1 MKRFYLLL
9 VMVLILAVS
18 SCGTARYA
26 NQRSVN
32 EMDEISYVLANYY
45 PQLHTYYMEGV
56 LRVNSMKEVVLPDG
70 TVDYKVKYDFVRYY
84 YRDFN
89 EKVAVVKENYPELY
103 DMYISGVIDL
113 GSVYKYVD
121 RDSGRIRVH
130 VSYSRIY
137 DYYYR
142 YYPGVRGG
150 AVHIYQYRPRVYPLA
165 PRRMQP
171 PPPQPRP
178 RPEAR
183 PNNPPRPQP
192 NTGPTNPPRGNQGG
206 RPATHPQSNNR
217 SEQGRRR

>member
-9 VMVLILAVS
+9 VMALTLAVS
-18 SCGTARYA
+18 SCGTARYVS
-26 NQRSVN
+26 QRSVN

-56 LRVNSMKEVVLPDG
+56 LRVNSLKEVVLPDG

-84 YRDFN
+84 YTDFN
-89 EKVAVVKENYPELY
+89 EKIAAVKANYPELY
-103 DMYISGVIDL
+103 EMYVSGVIDL
-113 GSVYKYVD
+113 GSVYKFVD
-121 RDSGRIRVH
+121 RDSGRIRLH

-137 DYYYR
+137 DYYYH
-142 YYPGVRGG
+142 YYPGTYGG
-150 AVHIYQYRPRVYPLA
+150 LRLHYRPRPYPLA

-183 PNNPPRPQP
+183 PNNPPRGNNGGGNRPPQ
-192 NTGPTNPPRGNQGG
+192 GNNG
-206 RPATHPQSNNR
+206 
-217 SEQGRRR
+217 GRRR

>member
-9 VMVLILAVS
+9 VMVLVLAVS
-18 SCGTARYA
+18 SCGTARYVS
-26 NQRSVN
+26 QRTVN

-56 LRVNSMKEVVLPDG
+56 LRVNSLKEVVLPDG

-84 YRDFN
+84 YTDFN
-89 EKVAVVKENYPELY
+89 EKIAAVKANYPELY
-103 DMYISGVIDL
+103 EMYVSGVIDL
-113 GSVYKYVD
+113 GSVYRYVD
-121 RDSGRIRVH
+121 RDSGRIRLH

-137 DYYYR
+137 DYYYH
-142 YYPGVRGG
+142 YYPGTYGG
-150 AVHIYQYRPRVYPLA
+150 LRLHYRPRPYPLA

-192 NTGPTNPPRGNQGG
+192 NTGPNNPPRGGNQGG
-206 RPATHPQSNNR
+206 RPTTPPQSNNR
-217 SEQGRRR
+217 GGQGRRR

>member
-9 VMVLILAVS
+9 VMALVLSVS
-18 SCGTARYA
+18 SCGTARYVS
-26 NQRSVN
+26 QRTVN

-56 LRVNSMKEVVLPDG
+56 LRVNSLKEVVLPDG

-84 YRDFN
+84 YTDFN
-89 EKVAVVKENYPELY
+89 EKIAAVKANYPELY
-103 DMYISGVIDL
+103 EMYVSGVIDL
-113 GSVYKYVD
+113 GSVYRYVD
-121 RDSGRIRVH
+121 RDSGRIGLH

-137 DYYYR
+137 DYYYH
-142 YYPGVRGG
+142 YYPGTYGG
-150 AVHIYQYRPRVYPLA
+150 LRLHYRPRPYPLA

-192 NTGPTNPPRGNQGG
+192 NTGPNNPPRGGNQGG
-206 RPATHPQSNNR
+206 RPTTPPQSNNR
-217 SEQGRRR
+217 GGQGRRR

>member
-1 MKRFYLLL
+1 
-9 VMVLILAVS
+9 MVLVLAVS
-18 SCGTARYA
+18 SCGTARYVS
-26 NQRSVN
+26 QRTVN

-56 LRVNSMKEVVLPDG
+56 LRVNSLKEVVLPDG

-84 YRDFN
+84 YTDFN
-89 EKVAVVKENYPELY
+89 EKIAAVKANYPELY
-103 DMYISGVIDL
+103 EMYVSGVIDL
-113 GSVYKYVD
+113 GSVYRYVD
-121 RDSGRIRVH
+121 RDSGRIRLH

-137 DYYYR
+137 DYYYH
-142 YYPGVRGG
+142 YYPGTYGG
-150 AVHIYQYRPRVYPLA
+150 LRLHYRPRPYPLA

-192 NTGPTNPPRGNQGG
+192 NTGPNNPPRGGNQGG
-206 RPATHPQSNNR
+206 RPTTPPQSNNR
-217 SEQGRRR
+217 GGQGRRR

>member
-9 VMVLILAVS
+9 VMTLMLAVS

-26 NQRSVN
+26 SQRSVN

-56 LRVNSMKEVVLPDG
+56 LRVNSLKEVVLPDG

-84 YRDFN
+84 YTDFN
-89 EKVAVVKENYPELY
+89 EKIAAVKADYPELY
-103 DMYISGVIDL
+103 EMYVSGVIDL
-113 GSVYKYVD
+113 GSVYRYVD
-121 RDSGRIRVH
+121 RDSGRIRLH

-137 DYYYR
+137 DYYYH
-142 YYPGVRGG
+142 YYPGTYGG
-150 AVHIYQYRPRVYPLA
+150 LRLHYRPRPYPLA

-192 NTGPTNPPRGNQGG
+192 NTGPTNPPRGGNQGG
-206 RPATHPQSNNR
+206 RPATPPQSNNR
-217 SEQGRRR
+217 GGQGRRR

>member
-9 VMVLILAVS
+9 VMALMLAVS

-56 LRVNSMKEVVLPDG
+56 LRVNSLKEVVLPDG

-84 YRDFN
+84 YTDFN
-89 EKVAVVKENYPELY
+89 EKIAAVKANYPELY
-103 DMYISGVIDL
+103 EMYVSGVIDL
-113 GSVYKYVD
+113 GSVYRYVD
-121 RDSGRIRVH
+121 RDSGRIRLH

-137 DYYYR
+137 DYYYH
-142 YYPGVRGG
+142 YYPGTYGG
-150 AVHIYQYRPRVYPLA
+150 LRLHYRPRPYPLA

-183 PNNPPRPQP
+183 PNNPPRGNNGGGNRPPQ
-192 NTGPTNPPRGNQGG
+192 GNNG
-206 RPATHPQSNNR
+206 
-217 SEQGRRR
+217 GRRR